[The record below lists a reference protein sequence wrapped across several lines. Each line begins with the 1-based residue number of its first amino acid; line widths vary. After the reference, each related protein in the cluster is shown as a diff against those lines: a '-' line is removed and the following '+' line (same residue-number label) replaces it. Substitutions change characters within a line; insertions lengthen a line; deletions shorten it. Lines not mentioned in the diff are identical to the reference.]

1 MKVVSRKNPR
11 QDRVKE
17 LRKKTRLPAS
27 APGAHMAITDNLSST
42 EHKIRKEIAVM
53 KKCKHPNVVRLLE
66 VIDDKLYKKVYMS
79 ASLYI
84 CLLWIMCDLCVVV
97 REYLGGGEVKWR
109 DESQRPI
116 LPVDQVRRIARDV
129 ILGLEYRACRSP
141 IKCLL

>member
-27 APGAHMAITDNLSST
+27 APGAHMAVTDNLSST

-66 VIDDKLYKKVYMS
+66 VIDDKTFKVTMNAPTADFPQRLGYS
-79 ASLYI
+79 AFAVI
-84 CLLWIMCDLCVVV
+84 PEGWWQVVAHQTNLLLD
-97 REYLGGGEVKWR
+97 
-109 DESQRPI
+109 DT
-116 LPVDQVRRIARDV
+116 
-129 ILGLEYRACRSP
+129 
-141 IKCLL
+141 

>member
-17 LRKKTRLPAS
+17 LRKKQRLPAS
-27 APGAHMAITDNLSST
+27 GPHMPVTDNLSST

-79 ASLYI
+79 PFRAPLSI
-84 CLLWIMCDLCVVV
+84 SAIFNIDL
-97 REYLGGGEVKWR
+97 
-109 DESQRPI
+109 
-116 LPVDQVRRIARDV
+116 
-129 ILGLEYRACRSP
+129 
-141 IKCLL
+141 